1 MGSGTLLIL
10 IVVMFALMYFMV
22 MRPQKKQMDKQRE
35 MLNRMDEGTRV
46 MLTSGVFGTVRA
58 TGENQAVI
66 ELAPGVDITVLK
78 QAISKIV
85 RHEDEEFEFADGEP
99 VDDATESTEPDEAT
113 GAQSDES
120 AEAQSDEATEADGA
134 GSGEQA
140 APGEGDD
147 AEHEDGAADE
157 AATARAVTED
167 AENDQN

>member
-85 RHEDEEFEFADGEP
+85 RPEDEEFEFTDGGP

-113 GAQSDES
+113 GAQPDES
-120 AEAQSDEATEADGA
+120 AEPDGA
-134 GSGEQA
+134 GSEEQA
-140 APGEGDD
+140 APAEG
-147 AEHEDGAADE
+147 G
-157 AATARAVTED
+157 
-167 AENDQN
+167 

>member
-10 IVVMFALMYFMV
+10 IVVVFALMYFMV

-58 TGENQAVI
+58 TGETQAVI

-78 QAISKIV
+78 QAINKIV
-85 RHEDEEFEFADGEP
+85 RPEDEEFEFTDGGP

-113 GAQSDES
+113 GAQPDEATGAQPDES
-120 AEAQSDEATEADGA
+120 AEPDGA
-134 GSGEQA
+134 GSEEQA
-140 APGEGDD
+140 APAEG
-147 AEHEDGAADE
+147 G
-157 AATARAVTED
+157 
-167 AENDQN
+167 

>member
-58 TGENQAVI
+58 TGETQAVI

-85 RHEDEEFEFADGEP
+85 RPEDEEFEFTDGGP

-113 GAQSDES
+113 GAQPEES
-120 AEAQSDEATEADGA
+120 AETDGA
-134 GSGEQA
+134 GSEEQA
-140 APGEGDD
+140 AP
-147 AEHEDGAADE
+147 AEDG
-157 AATARAVTED
+157 
-167 AENDQN
+167 

>member
-10 IVVMFALMYFMV
+10 IVVMFALIYFMV

-85 RHEDEEFEFADGEP
+85 RPEDEEFEFADGEP
-99 VDDATESTEPDEAT
+99 VDDATESTEP
-113 GAQSDES
+113 
-120 AEAQSDEATEADGA
+120 DEATEADGA